1 MKNLKIN
8 FSHVALFTLVS
19 FFLNA
24 CVSPQKLVEQGNYDS
39 AIIQS
44 VKKLSGKKNK
54 KVKYVL
60 ALEEAFEKA
69 TRRDMQR
76 AEMLKREN
84 RPENW
89 AEINAIYR
97 GIRKRQERIEP
108 LLPLVDQEG
117 IKANF
122 RFVRVDGLERES
134 KEKAAAYLYDQA
146 QELLVDARQGD
157 KYAARQAFT
166 TLEKIDNYYRDYKDK
181 RYLMNQAKDLGMVHI
196 LFKMQN
202 NARVI
207 LPSDFERELKRISVR
222 DMDSEWKTFH
232 LRPVSGLNFDYS
244 VVMNITD
251 VEVSPAMV
259 KERVYEDS
267 REIEDGFVY
276 VLDENGNVA
285 KDSLGNDIK
294 EPNFVI
300 VRAKVLETFQ
310 NKFAAVEGR
319 LEIID
324 NRNNQLVD
332 SKPLAVEAIFEN
344 YASTFRGDDRA
355 LSKESKRRI
364 GNQPLPFPTDEAMIF
379 QAAEQLKPLIK
390 NKMSKTRIFI

>member
-19 FFLNA
+19 LFLNA
-24 CVSPQKLVEQGNYDS
+24 CVSPQKLVEQGNYDG
-39 AIIQS
+39 AILQS
-44 VKKLSGKKNK
+44 IKKLSGKKNK
-54 KVKYVL
+54 KVKYVQ
-60 ALEEAFEKA
+60 ALELAFEKA

-84 RPENW
+84 RAENW

-108 LLPLVDQEG
+108 LLPLIDNEG
-117 IKANF
+117 IRADF
-122 RFVRVDGLERES
+122 RFVRVDGLEQES
-134 KEKAAAYLYDQA
+134 KEKAADYLYNQA

-157 KYAARQAFT
+157 KYAARKAYT
-166 TLEKIDNYYRDYKDK
+166 TLGEIDQYYRDYRDK
-181 RYLMNQAKDLGMVHI
+181 RNLMHQAKDLGMVHI

-232 LRPVSGLNFDYS
+232 LRPESGLDFDYS
-244 VVMNITD
+244 VVMNITA
-251 VEVSPAMV
+251 VEVSPAVV

-267 REIEDGFVY
+267 RAIEDGFVY

-294 EPNFVI
+294 EPNFVV
-300 VRAKVLETFQ
+300 VRAKILETFQ

-355 LSKESKRRI
+355 LSTESKRRI
-364 GNQPLPFPTDEAMIF
+364 GNQPLPFPSDEAMIF

-390 NKMSKTRIFI
+390 QKMSRTRIFI